1 MLFTP
6 VKMHTIQ
13 TGGIYDARIIRY
25 SSKRARQCKQNRI
38 EKIIKIWHFIWE
50 NIFAEL
56 GI

>member
-50 NIFAEL
+50 NIFADL